1 MMRGAK
7 YVLALTLV
15 MAGASAF
22 AYNGGYENHYVDE
35 IAGYT
40 GYGNDDIMYAEPFPN
55 AAKNQVFAQCRA
67 VTSLNLSGQSVS
79 EIGNASFAYMGI
91 TALTI
96 PSCVQS
102 VGYISFGGCSNL
114 TEVSCDSWNWADGT
128 ADIEDKEPFRDCF
141 KLKTLR
147 VSAAAEKPPTS
158 FDVTE
163 IFPELTTVYC
173 PTSTV
178 SFWEEA
184 YPTLTITGDPELA
197 PAATSFGLQNG
208 KFAAFSAAS
217 PEEAAEIASAM
228 GVVLTEEDE
237 AAGLKPEYLRI
248 AVAAVP
254 ASGGSAP
261 SQGGGGYA
269 LTPEALGGDTGDDVS
284 YYAYV
289 DVNPDTVPAPIIGS
303 STGSP
308 MPVVQYSDGVKV
320 DIYVNNAIQGL
331 WYGCEVKDALSD
343 PFVYD
348 VDSFVR
354 APEGGVV
361 VVPCTKCT
369 SEAAFFR
376 VRVTATKPTED

>member
-1 MMRGAK
+1 MRGAK
-7 YVLALTLV
+7 FIFALTLA
-15 MAGASAF
+15 MAGASAL
-22 AYNGGYENHYVDE
+22 AYNGGYENHYPTNG
-35 IAGYT
+35 IAGYD
-40 GYGNDDIMYAEPFPN
+40 GYGNDDIMLAKPFHN
-55 AAKNQVFAQCRA
+55 AALNQVFAQCKA
-67 VTSLNLSGQSVS
+67 ISTIDLADQSVPA
-79 EIGNASFAYMGI
+79 IGNASFAYCGVPK
-91 TALTI
+91 LTI
-96 PSCVQS
+96 PSCVHS

-128 ADIEDKEPFRDCF
+128 ANIEDKEPFRDCF

-184 YPTLTITGDPELA
+184 YPTLKITGDPELA

-228 GVVLTEEDE
+228 GVALTDEDV
-237 AAGLKPEYLRI
+237 AAGLKPEYLRV
-248 AVAAVP
+248 VAAPV
-254 ASGGSAP
+254 GGLVLP
-261 SQGGGGYA
+261 SQGNPDSFSSAPMSG
-269 LTPEALGGDTGDDVS
+269 DVS

-289 DVNPDTVPAPIIGS
+289 DVNPDTVPAPVIGS
-303 STGSP
+303 GTGTGSP
-308 MPVVQYSDGVKV
+308 MSVVQGPDGVEV
-320 DIYVNNAIQGL
+320 GIVVNNAIQGL
-331 WYGCEVKDALSD
+331 WYGCEVKDSLSD

-348 VDSFVR
+348 VDSFDR
-354 APEGGVV
+354 APADGVV
-361 VVPCTKCT
+361 VIPCPTRT

-376 VRVTATKPTED
+376 VRVTATKPE

>member
-1 MMRGAK
+1 MRGAK
-7 YVLALTLV
+7 YILALTLV
-15 MAGASAF
+15 MAGASAL

-67 VTSLNLSGQSVS
+67 ATSLNLSGQSVS
-79 EIGNASFAYMGI
+79 EIGNASFAYMRI
-91 TALTI
+91 PTLTI
-96 PSCVQS
+96 PSCVHS

-128 ADIEDKEPFRDCF
+128 ANIEDKEPFRDCF
-141 KLKTLR
+141 KLTTLR

-184 YPTLTITGDPELA
+184 YPTLKITGDPELA
-197 PAATSFGLQNG
+197 QAATSFGLQNG

-228 GVVLTEEDE
+228 GVALTEEDV
-237 AAGLKPEYLRI
+237 AAGLKPEYLRV
-248 AVAAVP
+248 VAAPV
-254 ASGGSAP
+254 GGLVLP
-261 SQGGGGYA
+261 SQGNPDSFSSAPMSG
-269 LTPEALGGDTGDDVS
+269 DVS

-289 DVNPDTVPAPIIGS
+289 DVNPDTVPAPVIGS
-303 STGSP
+303 GTGTGSP
-308 MPVVQYSDGVKV
+308 MSVVQGPDGVEV
-320 DIYVNNAIQGL
+320 GIVVNNAIQGL
-331 WYGCEVKDALSD
+331 WYGCEVKDSLSD

-348 VDSFVR
+348 VDSFDR
-354 APEGGVV
+354 APADGVV
-361 VVPCTKCT
+361 EIPSTRT

-376 VRVTATKPTED
+376 VRVTATKPAEQ

>member
-1 MMRGAK
+1 MRGVK
-7 YVLALTLV
+7 SILALTLV
-15 MAGASAF
+15 MAGASAL
-22 AYNGGYENHYVDE
+22 ARNGGYENHYTTTV
-35 IAGYT
+35 AGYA
-40 GYGNDDIMYAEPFPN
+40 GYGNEGIVLAMPTT
-55 AAKNQVFAQCRA
+55 AAAHTLTYAQCRA
-67 VTSLNLSGQSVS
+67 LANCDLAHENVTS
-79 EIGNASFAYMGI
+79 IGDAAFAYCGI
-91 TALTI
+91 ASLTI
-96 PSCVQS
+96 PAS
-102 VGYISFGGCSNL
+102 VGELGYISFGGCSNL

-128 ADIEDKEPFRDCF
+128 ANIEDKEPFRDCF

-228 GVVLTEEDE
+228 GVVLTEEDK
-237 AAGLKPEYLRI
+237 AAGLKPEYLCVV
-248 AVAAVP
+248 VAPVGNVVP
-254 ASGGSAP
+254 P
-261 SQGGGGYA
+261 SQGSMDSFSA
-269 LTPEALGGDTGDDVS
+269 TPTSGDVS

-289 DVNPDTVPAPIIGS
+289 DVNPETVEAPIIGS

-308 MPVVQYSDGVKV
+308 MPVVQDSDGVKV
-320 DIYVNNAIQGL
+320 DIYVNNAVQGL
-331 WYGCEVKDALSD
+331 WYGCEVKDSLSN

-348 VDSFVR
+348 VKSFAR
-354 APEGGVV
+354 APAGGVV
-361 VVPCTKCT
+361 VVPCTKRT

-376 VRVTATKPTED
+376 VRVTATKPAEQ

>member
-1 MMRGAK
+1 MRGAK
-7 YVLALTLV
+7 YILALTLA
-15 MAGASAF
+15 MAGASAL

-67 VTSLNLSGQSVS
+67 ATSLNLSGQSVS

-91 TALTI
+91 TTLTI

-147 VSAAAEKPPTS
+147 VSGSAAEPPTS
-158 FDVTE
+158 FDVTVV
-163 IFPELTTVYC
+163 FTELTTVYC
-173 PTSTV
+173 PASKV
-178 SFWEEA
+178 SLWQAA
-184 YPTLTITGDPELA
+184 YPSLTIIGVPE
-197 PAATSFGLQNG
+197 ATMFGLMNG
-208 KFAAFSAAS
+208 TFSAAFSAAS

-228 GVVLTEEDE
+228 EVVLTEEDV
-237 AAGLKPEYLRI
+237 AAGLKPEYLCVV
-248 AVAAVP
+248 VAPVGNVVP
-254 ASGGSAP
+254 P
-261 SQGGGGYA
+261 SQGSMDSFSA
-269 LTPEALGGDTGDDVS
+269 TPTSGDVS

-289 DVNPDTVPAPIIGS
+289 DVNPETVEAPIIGS

-308 MPVVQYSDGVKV
+308 MPVVQDSDGVKV

-331 WYGCEVKDALSD
+331 WYGCEVKDSLSN

-348 VDSFVR
+348 VKSFAR
-354 APEGGVV
+354 APAGGVV
-361 VVPCTKCT
+361 VVPCTKRT

-376 VRVTATKPTED
+376 VRVTATKPTAN

>member
-7 YVLALTLV
+7 HVLALTLV
-15 MAGASAF
+15 MAGASAL
-22 AYNGGYENHYVDE
+22 AYNGGYENHYIDK
-35 IAGYT
+35 ISGYD

-67 VTSLNLSGQSVS
+67 ATSLNLSGQSVS

-91 TALTI
+91 TTLTI

-228 GVVLTEEDE
+228 GVALTDDDV
-237 AAGLKPEYLRI
+237 AAGLDVQYLRV
-248 AVAAVP
+248 VAAPV
-254 ASGGSAP
+254 GGLVLP
-261 SQGGGGYA
+261 SQGNPDSFSA
-269 LTPEALGGDTGDDVS
+269 TPTSGDVS

-308 MPVVQYSDGVKV
+308 MPVVQDSDGVKV
-320 DIYVNNAIQGL
+320 DIYVNNAVQGL

-354 APEGGVV
+354 APEGGIV
-361 VVPCTKCT
+361 VVPCTKRT

-376 VRVTATKPTED
+376 VRVTATKPE

>member
-1 MMRGAK
+1 MRGAK
-7 YVLALTLV
+7 YILALTLV
-15 MAGASAF
+15 MAGASAL

-67 VTSLNLSGQSVS
+67 ATSLNLSGQSIS

-96 PSCVQS
+96 PSCVHS

-128 ADIEDKEPFRDCF
+128 ANIEDKEPFRDCF

-228 GVVLTEEDE
+228 EVVLTEEDV
-237 AAGLKPEYLRI
+237 AAGLKPEYLCVV
-248 AVAAVP
+248 VAPVGNVVP
-254 ASGGSAP
+254 P
-261 SQGGGGYA
+261 SQGSMDSFSA
-269 LTPEALGGDTGDDVS
+269 TPTSGDVS

-289 DVNPDTVPAPIIGS
+289 DVNPDTVPAPVIGAS
-303 STGSP
+303 TGTGSP
-308 MPVVQYSDGVKV
+308 MSVVQGPDGVEV
-320 DIYVNNAIQGL
+320 GIVVNNAIQGL
-331 WYGCEVKDALSD
+331 WYGCEVKDSLSD

-348 VDSFVR
+348 VDSFDR
-354 APEGGVV
+354 APADGVV
-361 VVPCTKCT
+361 VIPCTTRT

-376 VRVTATKPTED
+376 VRVTATKPTAN

>member
-1 MMRGAK
+1 MRGAK
-7 YVLALTLV
+7 HVLALTLV
-15 MAGASAF
+15 MAGASAL
-22 AYNGGYENHYVDE
+22 AYNGGYENHYIDE

-67 VTSLNLSGQSVS
+67 VTSLNLSGQNVS

-91 TALTI
+91 TSLTI

-147 VSAAAEKPPTS
+147 VSGDAAEPPTS
-158 FDVTE
+158 FVVTE
-163 IFPELTTVYC
+163 IFTELTTVSC
-173 PTSTV
+173 PESKV
-178 SFWEEA
+178 LLWQAA
-184 YPTLTITGDPELA
+184 YPTLTITGVPET
-197 PAATSFGLQNG
+197 TSTMLGLMNG
-208 KFAAFSAAS
+208 TRSAAFSAAS
-217 PEEAAEIASAM
+217 PEEASEIASAM
-228 GVVLTEEDE
+228 SVELTEEDE
-237 AAGLKPEYLRI
+237 AAGLDVQYLR
-248 AVAAVP
+248 AVAASV
-254 ASGGSAP
+254 GGVVLP
-261 SQGGGGYA
+261 SQGNQDSFSSA
-269 LTPEALGGDTGDDVS
+269 PMSGDAS

-320 DIYVNNAIQGL
+320 DISVCNAIQGL
-331 WYGCEVKDALSD
+331 WYGCEVKDSLSD

-354 APEGGVV
+354 APAGGVV
-361 VVPCTKCT
+361 VVPCTKRT

-376 VRVTATKPTED
+376 VRVTATKPAEQ

>member
-1 MMRGAK
+1 MRGAK
-7 YVLALTLV
+7 FILALTLA
-15 MAGASAF
+15 MAGASAL
-22 AYNGGYENHYVDE
+22 AYNGGYENHYIDK
-35 IAGYT
+35 ISGYD

-67 VTSLNLSGQSVS
+67 ATSLNLSGQSVS

-91 TALTI
+91 TTLTI

-147 VSAAAEKPPTS
+147 VSGSAAEPPTS
-158 FDVTE
+158 FDVTVV
-163 IFPELTTVYC
+163 FTELTTVYC
-173 PTSTV
+173 PASKV
-178 SFWEEA
+178 SLWQAA
-184 YPTLTITGDPELA
+184 YPSLTIIGVPE
-197 PAATSFGLQNG
+197 ATTFGLMNG
-208 KFAAFSAAS
+208 TFSAAFSAAS

-228 GVVLTEEDE
+228 EVVLTEEDV
-237 AAGLKPEYLRI
+237 AAGLKPEYLCVV
-248 AVAAVP
+248 VAPVGNVVP
-254 ASGGSAP
+254 P
-261 SQGGGGYA
+261 SQGSMDSFSA
-269 LTPEALGGDTGDDVS
+269 TPTSGDVS

-289 DVNPDTVPAPIIGS
+289 DVNPETVEAPIIGS

-308 MPVVQYSDGVKV
+308 MPVVQDSDGVKV
-320 DIYVNNAIQGL
+320 DIYVNNAVQGL
-331 WYGCEVKDALSD
+331 WYGCEVKDSLSN

-354 APEGGVV
+354 APEGGIV
-361 VVPCTKCT
+361 VVPCTKRT

-376 VRVTATKPTED
+376 VRVTATKPTAN